1 MANLITGKI
10 GIIYPTQ
17 TIQSKNGGN
26 PLVKREFVIRAL
38 RFNPDDGTPELSER
52 NTPILEINGEDR
64 VGILDNFQKGDIVKV
79 NIIVEGRSVKN
90 QDGTFKFF
98 NTVRATR
105 IEKLNIKLDE
115 PAPAPAPAVAPANNA
130 QGAQGTQGAAPAAN
144 NDAQGQAGDGYGA
157 GESALPF

>member
-64 VGILDNFQKGDIVKV
+64 VGVLDNFQKGDIVKV

-115 PAPAPAPAVAPANNA
+115 PAPAPAAAPANNG
-130 QGAQGTQGAAPAAN
+130 QGAQGAQGAAPAAN